1 MTTNRVRKG
10 VIRGRMAASGESYV
24 VAARRMTVP
33 RGSKAPDARTAAA
46 LATRYWE
53 PAESLDLPCPCG
65 GTCAPGERCTRC
77 HATYRHA
84 ARIPGSDTDVELWQD
99 RYDCTGCA
107 NTYSFTVTLP
117 DRPWGTVQ
125 TVPQRGGREPIVRI
139 KPFEGIGHPNLPA

>member
-33 RGSKAPDARTAAA
+33 RGSKAPDTRTAAA

-53 PAESLDLPCPCG
+53 PAESFDLPCPCG

-84 ARIPGSDTDVELWQD
+84 ARIPGSDTDVEVWQD

-107 NTYSFTVTLP
+107 NSYSFIVTLP

-125 TVPQRGGREPIVRI
+125 TVPRRGGQEPVVRI
-139 KPFEGIGHPNLPA
+139 KPFEGIDHPNLRA